1 MPFITPNPSPT
12 PSFGQRSYATSEAS
26 TESANRIEYQ
36 SVSSRSVSPRHN
48 DFYPTWNNGFGHD
61 SGLESRESLPSIQ
74 HSPSSFYVG
83 GVSISPGLFG
93 PFSPSSRT
101 TSPVPEFSVSEERT
115 TCGLHSNGTASLPTP
130 NNGFSGYSQS
140 LSTSSIEIGRRED
153 PHIDIPSWLR
163 AAPCP
168 TISKVETT
176 TAIQDSDSVRLQHPY
191 SNSFP
196 NVPNVPVPPVQPA
209 RTASTNRR
217 CEAGPRLRPPLP
229 AIPLHAQVTP
239 QFALRSHS
247 PNSDVDTNDYFAEAI
262 PSRWS
267 GRTPVSP
274 RLPPISS
281 VSSSV
286 SDSPWPV
293 TQPLS
298 PGPYPTQFQS
308 WQRNPPTGWGPPN
321 PRPPCQ
327 SAFGGN
333 TFPTRG
339 LTMVPSTWGSF
350 GSNNRAQTAG
360 SVLNTGYPP
369 IPGPAP
375 LCPNPWGTSA
385 QRRLRFAPLP
395 ATPGSNLNNA
405 PRSQPLPP
413 TLPLPQVPPPRYNF
427 QSSLPQQQQ
436 PVPYGSRPGYLYST
450 PAPVIPLPTSQTDL
464 YTPSTRFWFTD
475 GTVIF
480 RVNIFSYQ
488 VFQA

>member
-1 MPFITPNPSPT
+1 M
-12 PSFGQRSYATSEAS
+12 
-26 TESANRIEYQ
+26 
-36 SVSSRSVSPRHN
+36 
-48 DFYPTWNNGFGHD
+48 
-61 SGLESRESLPSIQ
+61 
-74 HSPSSFYVG
+74 
-83 GVSISPGLFG
+83 FG

-101 TSPVPEFSVSEERT
+101 TSPVPEISLSERT

-140 LSTSSIEIGRRED
+140 LSTSSIEIGRRGE

-163 AAPCP
+163 AAPHP
-168 TISKVETT
+168 ASPKVEIT
-176 TAIQDSDSVRLQHPY
+176 TAIRDSESVRLQYPY
-191 SNSFP
+191 SNHFP
-196 NVPNVPVPPVQPA
+196 NLPVPPVIQPT

-217 CEAGPRLRPPLP
+217 WEAKPRLRPPLP
-229 AIPLHAQVTP
+229 AIPIHAQVTP

-247 PNSDVDTNDYFAEAI
+247 PNSDIDANNYFAEAI

-274 RLPPISS
+274 RPPISP
-281 VSSSV
+281 VSTSV
-286 SDSPWPV
+286 SDSPWPA

-298 PGPYPTQFQS
+298 PGPYTPHIQPWQPNS
-308 WQRNPPTGWGPPN
+308 WGLPH

-327 SAFGGN
+327 NGFGGN
-333 TFPTRG
+333 NFPTRG
-339 LTMVPSTWGSF
+339 LTMTPSTWGSF

-360 SVLNTGYPP
+360 STPNTGYPP
-369 IPGPAP
+369 IPGPGP
-375 LCPNPWGTSA
+375 PCPNPWGTSA

-395 ATPGSNLNNA
+395 PTPGSNLNSANN

-427 QSSLPQQQQ
+427 QPSIQLQQP

-480 RVNIFSYQ
+480 RVNIFFLSFLSGVSSLELKKNCVSYSGGEYSP
-488 VFQA
+488 